1 MRARIIEFP
10 AAFLSAL
17 LAGLLLVASAREGT
31 AETWK
36 LYLNARFG
44 TAAEYPAERFH
55 PGSPPENGDGQ
66 KFTAKD
72 GATLAIFAS
81 FNVEDDTP
89 ASYEAFL
96 RSGSSD
102 YSEVTLRSSGSNW
115 LVLSGYRG
123 ASIFYE
129 KYIFTKRKDADLIH
143 AFVITYGRDAKAA
156 YDPIVARIARTL
168 HQAR

>member
-10 AAFLSAL
+10 AIFLSAL

-66 KFTAKD
+66 NFTAKD
-72 GATLAIFAS
+72 GATL
-81 FNVEDDTP
+81 
-89 ASYEAFL
+89 
-96 RSGSSD
+96 G
-102 YSEVTLRSSGSNW
+102 
-115 LVLSGYRG
+115 
-123 ASIFYE
+123 
-129 KYIFTKRKDADLIH
+129 DLCQ
-143 AFVITYGRDAKAA
+143 
-156 YDPIVARIARTL
+156 L
-168 HQAR
+168 